1 MVEERR
7 NDEDRPFASDHVED
21 TPSGAGPQIGV
32 RAAELPQV
40 NDGFHKVPIYQEG
53 AYFPPGIRASDD
65 RLMPTSSGRTMLV
78 TGSSSG
84 LGRATAHALGQLG
97 ARVLVHARTEARA
110 MVAAHELAGVPV
122 WADLGSV
129 EGVRSLAE
137 QVIAATGGELQ
148 VLVNNAG
155 GASAQ
160 RDLSPEGVERTIAV
174 HHVAPAAL
182 TAMLLPALRRGAAAS
197 ARPSRVVNV
206 SSTVERFG
214 RQLDDW
220 SYQQRFNQWRAYC
233 DAKLLNLALS
243 YALARQF
250 DQREITVNAAD
261 PGNVATGFGRNGG
274 VFRLF
279 QGQPGSCWP
288 APNREPAPRSRWLA
302 IRPST
307 ARPEATSRRASLRF
321 PRPRRAILCT
331 ANRSWRRRSGCSSA
345 RVWAPTHS
353 AGRPEGNLLKR
364 LSCPRSFASSA
375 CAHATRQSSGSLIM
389 LRGNRY
395 EIGCSSLLR
404 TLP

>member
-1 MVEERR
+1 
-7 NDEDRPFASDHVED
+7 
-21 TPSGAGPQIGV
+21 
-32 RAAELPQV
+32 
-40 NDGFHKVPIYQEG
+40 
-53 AYFPPGIRASDD
+53 
-65 RLMPTSSGRTMLV
+65 MLV

-84 LGRATAHALGQLG
+84 LGRATAHALGQIG

-129 EGVRSLAE
+129 AGVRSLAE
-137 QVIAATGGELQ
+137 QVIAATGGELH

-214 RQLDDW
+214 RRLDDW
-220 SYQQRFNQWRAYC
+220 SYPQRFNQWRAYC
-233 DAKLLNLALS
+233 DAKLLNLTLS
-243 YALARQF
+243 YALARQL

-279 QGQPGSCWP
+279 QGP
-288 APNREPAPRSRWLA
+288 ARFLLASAEQGAHTAVTLASAPALDG
-302 IRPST
+302 
-307 ARPEATSRRASLRF
+307 ATGGYFAKGK
-321 PRPRRAILCT
+321 PAV
-331 ANRSWRRRSGCSSA
+331 SSA
-345 RVWAPTHS
+345 ASCDPVYGEQVMTKTIRLLER
-353 AGRPEGNLLKR
+353 AGL
-364 LSCPRSFASSA
+364 
-375 CAHATRQSSGSLIM
+375 GSDPF
-389 LRGNRY
+389 R
-395 EIGCSSLLR
+395 R
-404 TLP
+404 TA